1 MVGGSMVAGHEEREG
16 IPLHLVR
23 DLYDHHVA
31 IAHQTP
37 GDIEIPV
44 IVNWEGDLC
53 NGMREEGVQL
63 FDAVATLTV
72 HQKILRY

>member
-1 MVGGSMVAGHEEREG
+1 M
-16 IPLHLVR
+16 R

-44 IVNWEGDLC
+44 IVNWEGDLY

-63 FDAVATLTV
+63 FDAVVTLTV
-72 HQKILRY
+72 HQY